1 MIATLI
7 PFAVAATLIAAVVI
21 DFRTGRIPNWMS
33 YIFIGL
39 FVLLVAVSPYK
50 VTFAWQ
56 LGFATVAFALGLAL
70 YALLGFGAGA
80 VKLLFGAALFL
91 PMSQPVKIIGL
102 LLLTLFLGGLLVNM
116 ARNKF
121 GSEDSSWR
129 VMRERIMP
137 MSLPVAA
144 TSLIAIFWL
153 QA

>member
-1 MIATLI
+1 M
-7 PFAVAATLIAAVVI
+7 
-21 DFRTGRIPNWMS
+21 
-33 YIFIGL
+33 
-39 FVLLVAVSPYK
+39 
-50 VTFAWQ
+50 TFAWQ